1 MKNSKKILQDIF
13 DKKLNYENEKI
24 DYKEIFNF
32 TSEREKLEIIKDI
45 VSFANT
51 KGGYIV
57 YGVTNNFDWVGLDER
72 SSKINDIQIL
82 DYAKKYI
89 SKLFEIKCGEYE
101 INDNIFYL
109 LSVEQNKGSLISF
122 VNDGFY
128 LKKKINGQEE
138 RKIVF
143 RKNDQYGRIGSS
155 SRPIN
160 NDFLF
165 IKRRNNNYG
174 IVSNLSNIERPY
186 VRYIERPND
195 EARLTEKMNMQ
206 NIRNIQINGLGGIGK
221 TSFVRDFCDKI
232 LDNRVVLNDKIDF
245 IVWITGKMTLFL
257 PSGETKIIR
266 DVEISYEEI
275 LQKIAE
281 VFEISDYD
289 YSELENKIIEIMSIY
304 ETLIVFDNMETIND
318 KKIIDFLIK
327 VPHKSRLI
335 FTTRENMVDL
345 QYARIDLDGFRKEQ
359 FVEYFSMQIKYFD
372 SKNIFDLK
380 MIDPYINTFYSLVQ
394 GSPIMTNMIAYKIG
408 QGSDINYLIRQ
419 LSKKCNDSSPYDHAM
434 EFCFEEVFNTLDT
447 LEKRILF
454 ILSISDSNE
463 DTFSIPDLIHCTDS
477 DENVIAE
484 KMQKLYGLS
493 FCNMKNGQYSSPN
506 LVKLFANKKLSGDTN
521 VDIKELRNKYYEL
534 AKEKERLGVM
544 SNTFYS
550 KAKAYTYEEKSAALQ
565 IKAIID
571 DFFITNDL
579 DVAYKKIEKLE
590 KDNPTFA
597 YIFFRR
603 ALFEKDITSPAEI
616 VKEYFL
622 KAIELDS
629 SNDHYWTEY
638 AFYIEKINK
647 AEAIKLFENAIAI
660 NDGNRS
666 AHHGLAVCL
675 TKLYNQK
682 EEYFLEKDKIIE
694 EFSKGYSEIN
704 DFYWTKHNINNFH
717 AHATYLKNIKC
728 LEEALNVCHLGLA
741 KYPNAKQLLS
751 LEGNIKLAID
761 PNYVNPLR
769 IEDMKMGIFKNADS
783 EIIKSIIKTSGYRK
797 KIKY

>member
-1 MKNSKKILQDIF
+1 
-13 DKKLNYENEKI
+13 
-24 DYKEIFNF
+24 YKEIFNF

-45 VSFANT
+45 DSFANY

-506 LVKLFANKKLSGDTN
+506 LVKLFANKNLSGDTN
-521 VDIKELRNKYYEL
+521 
-534 AKEKERLGVM
+534 
-544 SNTFYS
+544 
-550 KAKAYTYEEKSAALQ
+550 
-565 IKAIID
+565 
-571 DFFITNDL
+571 
-579 DVAYKKIEKLE
+579 
-590 KDNPTFA
+590 
-597 YIFFRR
+597 
-603 ALFEKDITSPAEI
+603 
-616 VKEYFL
+616 
-622 KAIELDS
+622 
-629 SNDHYWTEY
+629 
-638 AFYIEKINK
+638 
-647 AEAIKLFENAIAI
+647 
-660 NDGNRS
+660 
-666 AHHGLAVCL
+666 
-675 TKLYNQK
+675 
-682 EEYFLEKDKIIE
+682 
-694 EFSKGYSEIN
+694 
-704 DFYWTKHNINNFH
+704 
-717 AHATYLKNIKC
+717 
-728 LEEALNVCHLGLA
+728 
-741 KYPNAKQLLS
+741 
-751 LEGNIKLAID
+751 
-761 PNYVNPLR
+761 
-769 IEDMKMGIFKNADS
+769 
-783 EIIKSIIKTSGYRK
+783 
-797 KIKY
+797 